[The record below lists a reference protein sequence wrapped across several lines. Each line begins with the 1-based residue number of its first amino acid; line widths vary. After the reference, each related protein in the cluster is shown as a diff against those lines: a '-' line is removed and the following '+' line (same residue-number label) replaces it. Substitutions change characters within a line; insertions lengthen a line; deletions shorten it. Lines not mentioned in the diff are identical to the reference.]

1 MGRKVSKTGKKTKEG
16 SSSPSKPRVSLL
28 FSFAAGCLVCGS
40 LFQLLGSQNN
50 KAKPAPLAIER
61 LLSMPEEEL
70 STVDIALVN
79 LLCAEGLDDSEDL
92 DIDKC
97 LATLDEWAELIRKDT
112 EARLLSFF
120 NTPAKYDNSL
130 NLFKVVNMVLYLK
143 DKVGIHYDPS
153 CIDNKGFSNPDYIF
167 IHGLLNDKRSGTCTS
182 IPTLCVAIG
191 RRIGY
196 PLKLAVTKGHVFFRW
211 DDRNERFNIESCC
224 IGVDSPE
231 DEHFKTGKYALSEA
245 ELLRNHYLKSLSP
258 KEELALF
265 MGNRAACLWDT
276 NRRSEAVIATAWENH
291 LSPDHV
297 PCVLTLLSMVDRN
310 LNEIAEEEYKV
321 TGKPAEYAIDLS
333 YEKENRAYVWR
344 QPVEPQQARSIDGL
358 LKNAQQMRIQNNP
371 LYFDPVA
378 PTLSPQRSPN

>member
-1 MGRKVSKTGKKTKEG
+1 MS
-16 SSSPSKPRVSLL
+16 
-28 FSFAAGCLVCGS
+28 
-40 LFQLLGSQNN
+40 
-50 KAKPAPLAIER
+50 
-61 LLSMPEEEL
+61 EEEL

-79 LLCAEGLDDSEDL
+79 LLCAEGLDGSEDL

-97 LATLDEWAELIRKDT
+97 LATLDDWAEFIRKDT
-112 EARLLSFF
+112 EARLPAYL
-120 NTPAKYDNSL
+120 NNPAKYDNSL

-143 DKVGIHYDPS
+143 DKAGIHYDPS
-153 CIDNKGFSNPDYIF
+153 CLDNRGFSNPDYIF

-211 DDRNERFNIESCC
+211 DDRNERFNIEACC

-231 DEHFKTGKYALSEA
+231 DKYFKTGKYAISEA

-291 LSPDHV
+291 LRPDHV

-358 LKNAQQMRIQNNP
+358 LKNAQQMRKQNSP
-371 LYFDPVA
+371 LYNDPVA